1 MSNRISDNDFE
12 AALNE
17 VIGPDDDVIVI
28 YSAIWSFAHRFEGA
42 TEEAPARIF
51 DIISSVIG
59 EVRTVLF
66 PTFTNQFVKSRRFDI
81 VADESDCSG
90 LLANY
95 AMRQPGF
102 RRTRQPIHS
111 YIVRGPW
118 ADDVLARPCSTA
130 WGDDSVIAWMGE
142 VNARFC
148 PLGLPWHFA
157 CSYYHRA
164 EEILQVP
171 YRYYK
176 RFAGTLLEDG
186 REIGSCEEVKYSY
199 SLQEPAKFNHTIV
212 QPRLQEMNAIRTC
225 SSPLI
230 PLQSADANSIYAV
243 TSSLLEEDIY
253 AYVEN
258 RDQVEAWVNDGKA
271 EEIAS
276 LSEEERWPQP

>member
-28 YSAIWSFAHRFEGA
+28 YSAIWSFAHRFEGPA
-42 TEEAPARIF
+42 EEAPARIF
-51 DIISSVIG
+51 NIISSVIG
-59 EVRTVLF
+59 EDRTVLF
-66 PTFTNQFVKSRRFDI
+66 PTFTNQFVKTRRFDI